1 MARSVLEGVAF
12 ALKYRAD
19 LIATF
24 TPVKFVV
31 SSGGAT
37 GSDLWNQIKADVF
50 ELEWEVIQSTDT
62 TLVGAATVAASGAGV
77 SFDHRGGSS
86 TTYTPNTRNKN
97 VYQTM
102 YQRFL
107 HYEQL
112 MIS

>member
-1 MARSVLEGVAF
+1 
-12 ALKYRAD
+12 